1 MPYRSLR
8 HFIQTL
14 ESAGELIRVRE
25 YVSPCLEISEIADR
39 VVKHNGK
46 ALLFENN
53 GTGFPVLILAFASD
67 TRMNLALSLRDLDDT
82 GRMIESL
89 ARDFMGPR
97 RHFIDKL
104 RLLPA
109 LQEIS
114 SWMPKTLSGRG
125 ACQEV
130 VMDPPDLNRLPVL
143 KCWPHDGGP
152 FITLPCVHTRNP
164 ENNSRNL
171 GMYRMQVFGPVLTGM
186 HWHMH
191 KGSAS
196 HYELY
201 KKVGKR
207 MPVSVSLGGDP
218 VYTYAA
224 TAPLPENLDEYLFAG
239 FLRKKKTEL
248 VRCLTNDLE
257 VPADAD
263 FVIEGYIDPQEELI
277 LEGPFG
283 DHTGFYSL
291 AGMFPRF
298 HVTCITH
305 REDAVYPA
313 TIVGIPPQEDAWIG
327 KATERIFLTPI
338 KLSVVPELSNMHMPS
353 EGVFHNIVL
362 VSIKKYYPGQAIK
375 VMNSLWG
382 AGQMMFSKIMAVFD
396 AGTGLTD
403 YIQLARLI
411 SKNTHPLNDI
421 HFIQGPVDILDHSSR
436 RYGFGSKVGLD
447 ATSKSGGEETDT
459 SAMGSPYIDEKG
471 IMSAIPAITSAN
483 SNLIQEGI
491 SAVILAVRKT
501 RPAEI
506 RDIAKQINE
515 TGLIRNVSFIIFAD
529 SILDIQ
535 NLSTFSWV
543 VANNLDPMR
552 DCFYTEDPD
561 GGKCPVLFVD
571 GTMKSFELD
580 GFKREW
586 PNVIVMDEKT
596 IAAIDAKWN
605 SLGIGSFI
613 SSPSMQFKSLVIS
626 DGAVANKQEHD

>member
-1 MPYRSLR
+1 M
-8 HFIQTL
+8 
-14 ESAGELIRVRE
+14 
-25 YVSPCLEISEIADR
+25 
-39 VVKHNGK
+39 
-46 ALLFENN
+46 
-53 GTGFPVLILAFASD
+53 
-67 TRMNLALSLRDLDDT
+67 
-82 GRMIESL
+82 
-89 ARDFMGPR
+89 
-97 RHFIDKL
+97 
-104 RLLPA
+104 
-109 LQEIS
+109 
-114 SWMPKTLSGRG
+114 
-125 ACQEV
+125 
-130 VMDPPDLNRLPVL
+130 
-143 KCWPHDGGP
+143 
-152 FITLPCVHTRNP
+152 
-164 ENNSRNL
+164 
-171 GMYRMQVFGPVLTGM
+171 
-186 HWHMH
+186 
-191 KGSAS
+191 
-196 HYELY
+196 
-201 KKVGKR
+201 
-207 MPVSVSLGGDP
+207 
-218 VYTYAA
+218 
-224 TAPLPENLDEYLFAG
+224 
-239 FLRKKKTEL
+239 
-248 VRCLTNDLE
+248 
-257 VPADAD
+257 
-263 FVIEGYIDPQEELI
+263 
-277 LEGPFG
+277 
-283 DHTGFYSL
+283 
-291 AGMFPRF
+291 
-298 HVTCITH
+298 
-305 REDAVYPA
+305 
-313 TIVGIPPQEDAWIG
+313 
-327 KATERIFLTPI
+327 

-515 TGLIRNVSFIIFAD
+515 TGLIRNVSFIIFTD
-529 SILDIQ
+529 SGTDCC
-535 NLSTFSWV
+535 NLPLLAWIVS
-543 VANNLDPMR
+543 NNIDPMR

-561 GGKCPVLFVD
+561 GGKRPVLFVD